1 MLSRKLWCECAE
13 TTRRYIHMETEL
25 RRMNISISLSQAGRL
40 ADKMLKVLCD
50 GDMEWA
56 EDKNADMN
64 WVVTWCC
71 ASLEQIEFQREIKTM
86 EGTKFQTI
94 RLERAEHL
102 YDFLKKMTENDWPIE

>member
-1 MLSRKLWCECAE
+1 MLSRELWCECAE
-13 TTRRYIHMETEL
+13 ATRRYIHMETEL
-25 RRMNISISLSQAGRL
+25 RRMNISFSLSHAGRL
-40 ADKMLKVLCD
+40 ADKMLKVLCN

-56 EDKNADMN
+56 EDKIADMN

-71 ASLEQIEFQREIKTM
+71 ASPEQIEFQREIKTM
-86 EGTKFQTI
+86 EATKFQTI